1 MDISRYSHIFMPGI
15 GGIGMSALARYFHL
29 MGKTVAGYDRVGT
42 SLTRTLEGEGISI
55 IYQDDPDALSNE
67 FKNKDHTLIIFTP
80 AIKEDNL
87 LLQYFTRNDFI
98 IRKRADMLG
107 LITSLYKTI
116 AVGGT
121 HGKTTISTMIAHLLY
136 QSEVGCTALLGGI
149 SKNYKTN
156 FLFSETS
163 YFAVT
168 EADEFDR
175 SFLKLHPQAAVITS
189 IDPDHLDIYNTAVHL
204 KASYEAFA
212 GQVNQEGFLLLKH
225 DINLNPDAIQAKKI
239 YTYALEDSSA
249 DIHAKNISIDV
260 QRMQFDLVIPGG
272 IIAGLK
278 MEPTGLMNL
287 ENAVAAAYIA
297 LQAGA
302 TEDEIKNGLASFAG
316 VQRRFDVQYNDGK
329 LIYIDDYAHHP
340 EEINALISS
349 AKSVFPEKM
358 ITGIFQPHL
367 YSRTRDFADEF
378 AVSLQA
384 LDEVVVLPLYPARE
398 KPIKGVSSDLIL
410 EKISGIKKS
419 AMTMEE
425 AVDYFFQNHFEILLT
440 IGAGNI
446 DTLVEPLKQMIISK
460 TSKPARS

>member
-29 MGKTVAGYDRVGT
+29 MGKTVAGYDRVRT
-42 SLTRTLEGEGISI
+42 HLTRALEDEGMCIM
-55 IYQDDPDALSNE
+55 YQDDPEALSTE
-67 FKNKDHTLIIFTP
+67 FKNRDHSLIVFTP
-80 AIKEDNL
+80 ALKEDNL
-87 LLQYFTRNDFI
+87 LLQYFTKNDFI

-107 LITSLYKTI
+107 LITSFYKTI

-121 HGKTTISTMIAHLLY
+121 HGKTTISSMIAHLLY
-136 QSEVGCTALLGGI
+136 QSEVGCTAFLGGI

-156 FLFSETS
+156 FLYSKTS
-163 YFAVT
+163 DFAVT

-175 SFLKLHPQAAVITS
+175 SFLKLHPHTAVITS
-189 IDPDHLDIYNTAVHL
+189 IDPDHLDVYNTAGQL

-212 GQVNQEGFLLLKH
+212 GQVNRDGFLLLKN
-225 DINLNPDAIQAKKI
+225 DIELNLNDVQTKSIC
-239 YTYALEDSSA
+239 TYALNDSSA
-249 DIHAKNISIDV
+249 DIHAKNISINV
-260 QRMQFDLVIPGG
+260 QRMQFDLVMPGG

-287 ENAVAAAYIA
+287 ENAVAASFVA

-302 TEDEIKNGLASFAG
+302 TEDEIKNGLESFAG
-316 VQRRFDVQYNDGK
+316 VRRRFDIQYNDGN
-329 LIYIDDYAHHP
+329 LIFIDDYAHHP
-340 EEINALISS
+340 REISALISS
-349 AKSVFPEKM
+349 VKSVFPGKK

-378 AVSLQA
+378 ALSLQA

-398 KPIKGVSSDLIL
+398 KPITGVSSNLIL

-419 AMTMEE
+419 TITMEE
-425 AVDYFFQNHFEILLT
+425 AVDHFSQNHFEILLT
-440 IGAGNI
+440 IGAGDI
-446 DTLVEPLKQMIISK
+446 DTLVEPLKMMIKGK
-460 TSKPARS
+460 TSKSDKP